1 ACLFSVILL
10 TDTSPTMT
18 YTLSL
23 HDALPISFVDRLALD
38 RKRIESMAA
47 GCEVVRALPD
57 PVGAVMEAWTRPNG
71 MTIER
76 VRVPLGV
83 VRSEEHT
90 SELQSRGHLVC
101 RLLLEKK
108 NKLNI

>member
-1 ACLFSVILL
+1 FFFCTHPF
-10 TDTSPTMT
+10 TTSF

-23 HDALPISFVDRLALD
+23 HDALPISDFCSGLTIWISDIFVNQRLKIFQELVGD
-38 RKRIESMAA
+38 VLGRILFGLFITRGGHARQQ
-47 GCEVVRALPD
+47 CFVCNVVVDL
-57 PVGAVMEAWTRPNG
+57 
-71 MTIER
+71 
-76 VRVPLGV
+76 

-108 NKLNI
+108 